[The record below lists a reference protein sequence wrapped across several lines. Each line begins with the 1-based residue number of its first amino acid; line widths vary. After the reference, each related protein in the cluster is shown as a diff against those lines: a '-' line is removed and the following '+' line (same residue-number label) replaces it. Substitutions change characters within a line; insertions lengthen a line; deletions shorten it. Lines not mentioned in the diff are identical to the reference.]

1 MNISGQ
7 TVKTADTPSEP
18 DWDFVIQPGKGLFD
32 LQLRELW
39 RYRDLIMLLVRRD
52 FVSKFKQT
60 ILGPAWFVIQPLLS
74 TIMFTI
80 VFGNIAQLS
89 TDGLPKMLFYLSGNV
104 LWLYFSNC
112 LTLCSTTFIDNAH
125 LFGKVY
131 FPRLVVP
138 VSIVI
143 SQAITFALQFVFFL
157 CFMVYYVVQGAAIR
171 PNQYIFLFPVL
182 ILLMAGMSLG
192 LGIIFS
198 SMTTKYR
205 DMRFLL
211 DFGVRLL
218 MFATTAIYP
227 LSSIPEKY
235 KLFIL
240 ANPMTSIIETFRY
253 GFMGQGAFSWAYLGY
268 STGFTAIVLFIGM
281 VMFTRIERTFM
292 DTV

>member
-1 MNISGQ
+1 MN
-7 TVKTADTPSEP
+7 TAERVACIVDSENEP
-18 DWDFVIQPGKGLFD
+18 DWDFIIRPGKGLFD
-32 LQLRELW
+32 LQLKELW
-39 RYRDLIMLLVRRD
+39 RYRDLIMLFVRRN

-104 LWLYFSNC
+104 LWLYFSSS
-112 LTLCSTTFIDNAH
+112 LTLCSSTFVNNAH
-125 LFGKVY
+125 IFGKVY

-143 SQAITFALQFVFFL
+143 SQSLTFALQFAFFL
-157 CFMVYYVVQGAAIR
+157 CFMGYYVSAGAEIR
-171 PNQYIFLFPVL
+171 PNMYIFLFPVL
-182 ILLMAGMSLG
+182 VLLMAGMSLG
-192 LGIIFS
+192 FGIIFS

-211 DFGVRLL
+211 EFGVRLA
-218 MFATTAIYP
+218 MYATPAIYP
-227 LSSIPEKY
+227 LSSIPDKY
-235 KLFIL
+235 KFFIL
-240 ANPMTSIIETFRY
+240 ANPMTPIIETFRY
-253 GFMGQGAFSWAYLGY
+253 GFMGQGTFSWAYLGY
-268 STGFTAIVLFIGM
+268 SAAFTAVVLFVGA
-281 VMFTRIERTFM
+281 VLFTSVERTFM

>member
-1 MNISGQ
+1 MNLSEP
-7 TVKTADTPSEP
+7 TVKSVDSGKEP
-18 DWDFVIQPGKGLFD
+18 DWDFIIRPGKGLFD

-39 RYRDLIMLLVRRD
+39 RYRDLIALFVRRD

-104 LWLYFSNC
+104 LWLYFSTS
-112 LTLCSTTFIDNAH
+112 LTLCSTTFVDNAH
-125 LFGKVY
+125 IFGKVY

-143 SQAITFALQFVFFL
+143 SQSLTFALQFAFFL
-157 CFMVYYVVQGAAIR
+157 CFMGYYVSAGAEIR
-171 PNQYIFLFPVL
+171 PNMYIFLFPVL
-182 ILLMAGMSLG
+182 VLLMAGMSLG
-192 LGIIFS
+192 FGIIFS

-211 DFGVRLL
+211 EFGVRLA
-218 MFATTAIYP
+218 MYATPAIYP

-240 ANPMTSIIETFRY
+240 ANPMTPIIETFRY
-253 GFMGQGAFSWAYLGY
+253 GFMGKGTFSWGYLGY
-268 STGFTAIVLFIGM
+268 SAGFTAALLLVGTVLF
-281 VMFTRIERTFM
+281 TRVERTFM

>member
-1 MNISGQ
+1 MSEQAAKIS
-7 TVKTADTPSEP
+7 DTRNEP
-18 DWDFVIQPGKGLFD
+18 DWDFTIRPGKGLFD
-32 LQLRELW
+32 LQLKELW
-39 RYRDLIMLLVRRD
+39 RYRDLVMLLVRRD

-104 LWLYFSNC
+104 LWLYFSSC
-112 LTLCSTTFIDNAH
+112 LTLCSSTFVANAH

-157 CFMVYYVVQGAAIR
+157 CFMSYYIFIGSEIR
-171 PNQYIFLFPVL
+171 PNMYIFLFPVL

-218 MFATTAIYP
+218 MFATPAIYP

-235 KLFIL
+235 RLFIL
-240 ANPMTSIIETFRY
+240 ANPMTPIIETFRY
-253 GFMGQGAFSWAYLGY
+253 GFMGQGSFSWIYLAY
-268 STGFTAIVLFIGM
+268 SAGFTAVVLFIGM
-281 VMFTRIERTFM
+281 VLFTRIERTFM

>member
-1 MNISGQ
+1 MNLSEQVSKSSGF
-7 TVKTADTPSEP
+7 KKEP
-18 DWDFVIQPGKGLFD
+18 EWDFIIRPKKRLLD

-39 RYRDLIMLLVRRD
+39 RYRDLILLLVRRD
-52 FVSKFKQT
+52 FVAKFKQT
-60 ILGPAWFVIQPLLS
+60 ILGPAWFIIQPLLA

-104 LWLYFSNC
+104 LWLYFSSC
-112 LTLCSTTFIDNAH
+112 LTMCSTTFVDNAH

-143 SQAITFALQFVFFL
+143 SQALTFALQFAFFL
-157 CFMVYYVVQGAAIR
+157 CFMGYFVLKGAALQ
-171 PNQYIFLFPVL
+171 PNLHILLFPVL
-182 ILLMAGMSLG
+182 VLLMAGMSLG

-240 ANPMTSIIETFRY
+240 ANPMTPIIESFRY
-253 GFMGQGAFSWAYLGY
+253 GFMGQGSFSWAYLGY
-268 STGFTAIVLFIGM
+268 SAVFTVVVLFIGA
-281 VMFTRIERTFM
+281 VLFTRIERTFM

>member
-1 MNISGQ
+1 MNTAEQ
-7 TVKTADTPSEP
+7 TVTVADIRKEP
-18 DWDFVIQPGKGLFD
+18 DWDFIIRPGKGLFD

-39 RYRDLIMLLVRRD
+39 RYRDLIMLFVRRD

-89 TDGLPKMLFYLSGNV
+89 TDGLPKMLFYLSGNI
-104 LWLYFSNC
+104 LWLYFSSS
-112 LTLCSTTFIDNAH
+112 LTLCSSTFVDNAH
-125 LFGKVY
+125 IFGKVY

-138 VSIVI
+138 VSIVL
-143 SQAITFALQFVFFL
+143 SQSLTLALQFAFFL
-157 CFMVYYVVQGAAIR
+157 CFMGYYVAAGAEIR
-171 PNQYIFLFPVL
+171 PNMYIFLFPVL
-182 ILLMAGMSLG
+182 VLLMAGMSLG

-211 DFGVRLL
+211 EFGVRLA
-218 MFATTAIYP
+218 MYATPAIYP

-235 KLFIL
+235 RLFIL
-240 ANPMTSIIETFRY
+240 ANPMTPIIETFRY
-253 GFMGQGAFSWAYLGY
+253 GFMGQGTFSWAYLGY
-268 STGFTAIVLFIGM
+268 SAGFTVVVLFVGA
-281 VMFTRIERTFM
+281 VLFTRVERTFM